1 MLPENLQISAI
12 RPLTDLNPGRFETTP
27 LLKAAA
33 LAHRQLA
40 ELKGLIASIPRQDIL
55 INTLG
60 LQEAKAS
67 SAIENIVTTHDELF
81 RDDALREL
89 TGNPAAKEILR
100 YRSALQVGHAA
111 VRESGLITLNH
122 ILAIQA
128 ELENNA
134 AGFRTVPGTVLKDG
148 EGRVVYVPPQDGI
161 AVRAAMSDLECFLN
175 DDALFPADP
184 LIKMALA
191 HHQFESIHP
200 FYDGNGRTGR
210 ILNVLYLVKQELL
223 TTPVLYL
230 SRYIVGTKAD
240 YYRLL
245 QKTRE
250 QDTWEEWVAY
260 MLAGVADTAREAI
273 ATIRAINTAMEA
285 TRNAI
290 RERYRFYSQ
299 DLVNN
304 LFSHPYTKV
313 QFLQRDLD
321 ISRLTATK
329 YLDALANDGTLRKHK
344 IGRTNIYVN
353 TALFAILTGE
363 PWREPAE

>member
-1 MLPENLQISAI
+1 MPPENIHISAI
-12 RPLTDLNPGRFETTP
+12 RPLTDLDPGRFESAR

-33 LAHRQLA
+33 LAHRHLA

-60 LQEAKAS
+60 IQEAKAS

-89 TGNPAAKEILR
+89 SGNSAAKEILR

-111 VRESGLITLNH
+111 VQQTGLITLNH

-128 ELENNA
+128 ELENNS

-148 EGRVVYVPPQDGI
+148 DGRVVYVPPQDGA
-161 AVRAAMSDLECFLN
+161 AVRAAMSDLERFLN

-223 TTPVLYL
+223 MSPVLYL
-230 SRYIVGTKAD
+230 SRHIVSTKAD

-245 QKTRE
+245 QQTRV
-250 QDTWEEWVAY
+250 QDTWEEWVTY
-260 MLAGVADTAREAI
+260 MLAGVGATAREAI
-273 ATIRAINTAMEA
+273 VTIRAIHDAMETA
-285 TRNAI
+285 RLDI
-290 RERYRFYSQ
+290 RERHRFYTQ

-313 QFLQRDLD
+313 QFLERDLD

-329 YLDALANDGTLRKHK
+329 YLDALARDGMLRKHK
-344 IGRTNIYVN
+344 VGRTNVYVN
-353 TALFAILTGE
+353 TALYGILTGE
-363 PWREPAE
+363 PWREPR